1 MSVDVN
7 LIGIDLD
14 LTGLFTLL
22 GTLLTPVSALLDN
35 LLFGL
40 LDLLGV
46 KLGQADVQVTGVL
59 CQQAVLTQ

>member
-1 MSVDVN
+1 
-7 LIGIDLD
+7 
-14 LTGLFTLL
+14 LL

>member
-1 MSVDVN
+1 MSVDLN

>member
-7 LIGIDLD
+7 LIGNDLD